1 MINRIDAK
9 FKELK
14 RKKKKAFIVFIT
26 AGYPSLEA
34 TYKLVLEF
42 SRSGVDI
49 VELGVPFSD
58 PIADGP
64 VIQESSQA
72 ALSKKINLKDIL
84 HLVKRLRKNTGMPIA
99 LMSYYNPIFCY
110 GEEKFIRDAKI
121 SGVDGI
127 IVPDLLPESGLRLM
141 RIANKFNLH
150 NILFISPTTTKERI
164 KHITSLSRGFI
175 YYVSLTGTTGVR
187 QKLPADLKH
196 NIKII
201 KKFTTKPVCVGFGIS
216 TPQQVRAVSSI
227 CDGVIVGSAV
237 VKKIK
242 ENIKKP
248 NLAKIAGNFVA
259 TLAHV

>member
-14 RKKKKAFIVFIT
+14 RKRKKALIAFIT

-42 SRSGVDI
+42 SKNNVDI

-64 VIQESSQA
+64 VIQESSQV
-72 ALSKKINLKDIL
+72 ALNKKINLKDIL
-84 HLVKRLRKNTGMPIA
+84 RLVKRLRKNTEIPIA
-99 LMSYYNPIFCY
+99 LMTYYNPVFCY
-110 GEEKFIRDAKI
+110 GEEKLVRDARI
-121 SGVDGI
+121 AGVDGI
-127 IVPDLLPESGLRLM
+127 IVPDLLPEDGKQLM
-141 RIANKFNLH
+141 RMANKLYLH
-150 NILFISPTTTKERI
+150 NILFISPTTSKERI
-164 KHITSLSRGFI
+164 KHIASLAKGFI

-187 QKLPADLKH
+187 RKLPADLKH

-201 KKFTTKPVCVGFGIS
+201 KEYTTKPVCVGFGIS
-216 TPQQVRAVSSI
+216 TPQQVKEVSSI
-227 CDGVIVGSAV
+227 CDGVIVGSV
-237 VKKIK
+237 IVKKIK

-248 NLAKIAGNFVA
+248 NLAKIVGNFVV
-259 TLAHV
+259 TLTNV